1 MKIICSKSNLLK
13 SVSISLKA
21 VPSKTTMPILE
32 CILIDATTNQIKFT
46 TNDMELGIETIVEG
60 TIEEKGM
67 VALNAK
73 IFYEIIRRLPDN
85 DVTIKTDEKFAATIT
100 CEKAKF
106 NIPGKSGEDFAY
118 LPMIE
123 RDEPLTISQYT
134 LKNMIYQTIFSI
146 AVNDNNKLMT
156 GELFEIKDNCLKIVS
171 LDGHRIAIRKIE
183 LKNSYLDRKVV
194 VPGKTLNEI
203 SKILSGEMDDQIDI
217 YFSENHIMFKFDD
230 TTVVSRLIDG
240 EYFRIDQMLS
250 SDYETKVTINK
261 KEFLSCI
268 DRATLLVKEG
278 DKKPIIIDIQDGH
291 IEGAAAQVID
301 HDLLSVLLVHAIGQ
315 GRGGGLVD
323 DTLHV
328 QTGDPAGVL
337 GGLTLGVGEV
347 GGDGDDRLGD
357 RLTEIRLGIGLQFLQ
372 DEGAQ
377 LLRRVAFSVDGH
389 AGLTAHQPLDAGHG
403 AGSVRHGLALGGLA
417 HQPFSHLGERDDR
430 GRRALPLGVGD
441 DDGLAA
447 LDHRHTAVG
456 SPQVNSDYFC
466 HGGACPFKK
475 DTFES

>member
-100 CEKAKF
+100 CEKF

-171 LDGHRIAIRKIE
+171 LDGHRIAIRKMP
-183 LKNSYLDRKVV
+183 LKKDYSDRKVV

-203 SKILSGEMDDQIDI
+203 SKILSGEMDDVVSI
-217 YFSENHIMFKFDD
+217 FFTNNHILFEFDQ
-230 TTVVSRLIDG
+230 TMVVSRLIEG

-250 SDYETKVTINK
+250 SDYETKLSINK
-261 KEFLSCI
+261 KEFLDCI
-268 DRATLLVKEG
+268 DRATLLVREG
-278 DKKPIIIDIQDGH
+278 DKKPIIIHITDGSMELKIDSAMGSMNEDID
-291 IEGAAAQVID
+291 IEKEGKDILIGFNPKFLIDALKVID
-301 HDLLSVLLVHAIGQ
+301 DETIDIYLVNPKA
-315 GRGGGLVD
+315 
-323 DTLHV
+323 
-328 QTGDPAGVL
+328 PCF
-337 GGLTLGVGEV
+337 
-347 GGDGDDRLGD
+347 
-357 RLTEIRLGIGLQFLQ
+357 IR
-372 DEGAQ
+372 DEEETYTY
-377 LLRRVAFSVDGH
+377 LI
-389 AGLTAHQPLDAGHG
+389 
-403 AGSVRHGLALGGLA
+403 
-417 HQPFSHLGERDDR
+417 
-430 GRRALPLGVGD
+430 LP
-441 DDGLAA
+441 
-447 LDHRHTAVG
+447 
-456 SPQVNSDYFC
+456 VNINQNQ
-466 HGGACPFKK
+466 AR
-475 DTFES
+475 

>member
-13 SVSISLKA
+13 SVNISLKA

-32 CILIDATTNQIKFT
+32 CLLIDATTNQIKFT

-60 TIEEKGM
+60 TIEEKGK

-156 GELFEIKDNCLKIVS
+156 GELFEIKNNCLKIVS
-171 LDGHRIAIRKIE
+171 LDGHRIAIRKMP
-183 LKNSYLDRKVV
+183 LKKDYSDRKVV

-203 SKILSGEMDDQIDI
+203 SKILSGEMDDVVSI
-217 YFSENHIMFKFDD
+217 FFTNNHILFEFDQ
-230 TTVVSRLIDG
+230 TMVVSRLIEG

-261 KEFLSCI
+261 RELLSCI

-278 DKKPIIIDIQDGH
+278 DKKPIIINITDGLMELKINSAIGSMDEQIDIEKSGKDLMIGFNPRFL
-291 IEGAAAQVID
+291 IDALRVID
-301 HDLLSVLLVHAIGQ
+301 DEQITIYLVNPKA
-315 GRGGGLVD
+315 
-323 DTLHV
+323 
-328 QTGDPAGVL
+328 PCF
-337 GGLTLGVGEV
+337 
-347 GGDGDDRLGD
+347 
-357 RLTEIRLGIGLQFLQ
+357 IRNEENSYIYLI
-372 DEGAQ
+372 
-377 LLRRVAFSVDGH
+377 
-389 AGLTAHQPLDAGHG
+389 
-403 AGSVRHGLALGGLA
+403 
-417 HQPFSHLGERDDR
+417 
-430 GRRALPLGVGD
+430 LP
-441 DDGLAA
+441 
-447 LDHRHTAVG
+447 
-456 SPQVNSDYFC
+456 VNF
-466 HGGACPFKK
+466 
-475 DTFES
+475 TTV